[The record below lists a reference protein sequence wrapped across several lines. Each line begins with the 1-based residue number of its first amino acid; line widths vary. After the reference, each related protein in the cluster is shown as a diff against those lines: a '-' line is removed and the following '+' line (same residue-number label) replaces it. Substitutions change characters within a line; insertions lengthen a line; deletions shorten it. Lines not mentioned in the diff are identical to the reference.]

1 MELNKN
7 LESLYLYQLITYQ
20 PTSEN
25 EIKILKKYFSGQNDQ
40 QSLFTVLHL
49 LSKFYIEKI
58 TPKTLVDKN
67 SSCYPAINYFTLKNN
82 NIVNTIISSNFSKN
96 YFKHT
101 NNFILS
107 LLNNFSHSHKNYFKI
122 INKLKSESSKRFFH
136 GFYCTDSIFSN
147 FVKKTPCNFKL
158 DIVISAPELYFFLKN
173 KPYEKYDTNFN
184 KTLEIVIKDLE
195 KIFNY
200 TLRIDLQKSN
210 NTHEYKNY
218 LHKKFNEHIYNFRF
232 IYYPQKENKKEE

>member
-1 MELNKN
+1 M
-7 LESLYLYQLITYQ
+7 
-20 PTSEN
+20 
-25 EIKILKKYFSGQNDQ
+25 
-40 QSLFTVLHL
+40 
-49 LSKFYIEKI
+49 
-58 TPKTLVDKN
+58 
-67 SSCYPAINYFTLKNN
+67 
-82 NIVNTIISSNFSKN
+82 
-96 YFKHT
+96 
-101 NNFILS
+101 
-107 LLNNFSHSHKNYFKI
+107 
-122 INKLKSESSKRFFH
+122 
-136 GFYCTDSIFSN
+136 
-147 FVKKTPCNFKL
+147 